1 LGTVASLA
9 GRNAFCPQAA
19 VSPAGTVS
27 VTFDALTQP
36 PPNNEWQ
43 TGVQTYDNYYVESPP
58 GGASITA
65 PLRVSTASSNPDGS
79 SYNNLQEQFIAHY
92 IGIAA
97 GPRQAY
103 LSCTNSAP
111 HTPHGAPHTPAPP
124 LRAPLTPR
132 EKPPPPTQDHPS
144 PPTCGT
150 PTPMAD
156 AATYNRPA
164 APPRSAGRLPP
175 ARTPRGF
182 GQRQQADLL
191 RP

>member
-58 GGASITA
+58 GGASFTA

-79 SYNNLQEQFIAHY
+79 SYNNLQEQFIGDY

-103 LSCTNSAP
+103 LV
-111 HTPHGAPHTPAPP
+111 
-124 LRAPLTPR
+124 LTDSR
-132 EKPPPPTQDHPS
+132 NPTPS
-144 PPTCGT
+144 PPAHPFPPHTYPNPKPLAPNPNQACPISFANT
-150 PTPMAD
+150 DTMA
-156 AATYNRPA
+156 TSVSYSR
-164 APPRSAGRLPP
+164 
-175 ARTPRGF
+175 
-182 GQRQQADLL
+182 
-191 RP
+191 